1 MTIRLGLSKTPKH
14 GSSEEEYEDA
24 FFPKCSRE
32 YSDLPFSCAIGDG
45 ATETSYSGLWANLLT
60 EAFAQY
66 PSAEKLIQNL
76 PAIRSA
82 WKKQTTGKSLPWYAE
97 QKLEKGAFA
106 TLLGL
111 TVSHDENASALHWQ
125 AHAVGDSC
133 LFHVT
138 NDGIGAVFPIN
149 KAADLSSNPTLLCS
163 IQQEE
168 ENLEELFSTTQGKLE
183 AGERIY
189 LVTDAI
195 AGWILRG
202 LENNEKPFE
211 SIYQAT
217 RTEGG
222 FLALIEGWRD
232 AKSIKNDDCTILWVE
247 IAN

>member
-24 FFPKCSRE
+24 FFPICSRE
-32 YSDLPFSCAIGDG
+32 NSKLPFSCAIGDG

-60 EAFAQY
+60 EAFAQN
-66 PSAEKLIQNL
+66 PSVEGLLRNI
-76 PAIRSA
+76 PETRVA
-82 WKKQTTGKSLPWYAE
+82 WRNQTSSKPLPWYAE
-97 QKLEKGAFA
+97 QKLAKGAFA

-111 TVSHDENASALHWQ
+111 TISQNDNDPDLQWE

-138 NDGIGAVFPIN
+138 KDGVKATFPIN
-149 KAADLSSNPTLLCS
+149 KAADLNLNPTLLCS
-163 IQQEE
+163 VYQEG
-168 ENLEELFSTTQGKLE
+168 ENLRELFSTTTGKLQV
-183 AGERIY
+183 GERIY
-189 LVTDAI
+189 LVTDAL

-202 LENNEKPFE
+202 LENDEKPFE

-222 FLALIEGWRD
+222 FLALVEGWRE
-232 AKSIKNDDCTILWVE
+232 AKAIKNDDCTLLWVE
-247 IAN
+247 AAD